1 MRVLT
6 EVALSEN
13 SDDKVKKSNPKDI
26 LPNITEKS
34 LVFAP
39 FNTTLAS
46 NETRDLIANLFD
58 PKFLIIYSSKVRDAN
73 R

>member
-6 EVALSEN
+6 EVALSMN
-13 SDDKVKKSNPKDI
+13 SEDRVKKSNPKDNI

-46 NETRDLIANLFD
+46 NETRDLIPNLFD
-58 PKFLIIYSSKVRDAN
+58 PKFLIIYSS
-73 R
+73 